1 MVTSKYAHEPTS
13 MPLSAI
19 WACSGDFKLV
29 REGGDPIEVERG
41 SMVVFRGNFRHGGG
55 GHVTEE
61 FRVHAYV
68 CRKGVHPPRVVYIT
82 TPGVETV

>member
-1 MVTSKYAHEPTS
+1 MTSSIQGVTEWIP
-13 MPLSAI
+13 AI
-19 WACSGDFKLV
+19 WARSGDFKLV
-29 REGGDPIEVERG
+29 WEGGDPIEVQRG
-41 SMVVFRGNFRHGGG
+41 AMAVFRGDFRHGGG

-68 CRKGVHPPRVVYIT
+68 CRKGDRPPRAVYIA

>member
-1 MVTSKYAHEPTS
+1 
-13 MPLSAI
+13 
-19 WACSGDFKLV
+19 
-29 REGGDPIEVERG
+29 
-41 SMVVFRGNFRHGGG
+41 MVVFRGDFRHGGG

>member
-1 MVTSKYAHEPTS
+1 MVQ
-13 MPLSAI
+13 
-19 WACSGDFKLV
+19 
-29 REGGDPIEVERG
+29 RG
-41 SMVVFRGNFRHGGG
+41 AMVVFRGDFRHGGG

-68 CRKGVHPPRVVYIT
+68 CRKGDRPPRAVYIT